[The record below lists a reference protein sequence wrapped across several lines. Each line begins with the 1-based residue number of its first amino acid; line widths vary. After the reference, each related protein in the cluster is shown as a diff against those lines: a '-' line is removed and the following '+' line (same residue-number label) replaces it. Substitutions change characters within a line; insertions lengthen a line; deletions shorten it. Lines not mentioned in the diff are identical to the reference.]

1 MAYSTH
7 RMEFLVAT
15 PISMI
20 KPISEGMEKLFPV
33 INRATNAPPNES
45 GKAAKIVMG
54 CNTLLNSS
62 TSTK

>member
-1 MAYSTH
+1 MAYSTNKI
-7 RMEFLVAT
+7 EFLVAT

-20 KPISEGMEKLFPV
+20 KPISEGMEKLLSA
-33 INRATNAPPNES
+33 INKATNAPPNDS

-62 TSTK
+62 TSTR